1 MDATHALFENLIDY
15 AGLFPPAE
23 LEVQPAVEEYDD
35 LRRGARAWML
45 GRFIVSAS
53 RALEVCQAIGEGT
66 PFPLSVIVDAG
77 SDPVGWLNTATARL
91 ATIAGLAAPGNPV
104 RVEALEVPVPA
115 PAAAR
120 DTYDSVIAQF
130 GMMAHNAG
138 LRGLPIFVEL
148 PRNAQWERLL
158 PGAMAALAR
167 AKFGAKLRCGGVV
180 QTAFPTSEEIAV
192 FLRAAYEHDVP
203 FKATAGLHH
212 PVRHRDPGTGLVMHG
227 FLNLLAATLFIRDGA
242 GDQEVI
248 DILEERDE
256 AAFTLASDTFTWRER
271 SASLHQIEVGRSSG
285 LMSYGSCSVE
295 EPVEDLIAL
304 KMLQPSQAP
313 L

>member
-23 LEVQPAVEEYDD
+23 LEVEPAVEEYDT
-35 LRRGARAWML
+35 LRQGARAWML
-45 GRFIVSAS
+45 GRFILPAS
-53 RALEVCQAIGEGT
+53 RVFEVCEQIGQGD
-66 PFPLSVIVDAG
+66 PFPLSVIVDGG
-77 SDPVGWLNTATARL
+77 SDPVAWLTTATARL
-91 ATIAGLAAPGNPV
+91 ATVVQASTGNPI
-104 RVEALEVPVPA
+104 RVEALEVPVPP

-130 GMMAHNAG
+130 GMVAHNAG

-148 PRNAQWERLL
+148 TRDAQWERLL

-180 QTAFPTSEEIAV
+180 QTAFPTSEQIAAFV
-192 FLRAAYEHDVP
+192 RAAYEHEVP

-212 PVRHRDPGTGLVMHG
+212 PVRRRDPGTGLLMHG

-248 DILEERDE
+248 EILEERDE
-256 AAFTLASDTFTWRER
+256 AAFRLAPDTFSWRER
-271 SASLHQIEVGRSSG
+271 SASLHEIQVGRKSG
-285 LMSYGSCSVE
+285 LISYGSCSVE
-295 EPVEDLIAL
+295 EPVGDLIAL
-304 KMLQPSQAP
+304 NMLQPSQAP